1 MVNQAPRAAIRQ
13 RILAG
18 ARELFHEH
26 GVRPVT
32 MGDVARKADCSRQL
46 VYKVFFDRREL
57 VLAAAAERITELA
70 DDATRDG
77 PSTPFSTTFVD
88 VSVQII
94 ESLRNDAELNSILG
108 DGSPVTLHEVL
119 WEPDLVAR
127 AAQFWRPW
135 LDYGRAHGV
144 LRTDLSNSDLAD
156 WLHTVYASIILRRN
170 IPTEEERSMIERF
183 VLTSLTM
190 ATVDTESGPHPQ

>member
-1 MVNQAPRAAIRQ
+1 MVLQPPRAAIRR
-13 RILAG
+13 RILAE
-18 ARELFHEH
+18 ARELFSER
-26 GVRPVT
+26 GVRAVT

-57 VLAAAAERITELA
+57 VLAAAVERITEIA
-70 DDATRDG
+70 DEATREA
-77 PSTPFSTTFVD
+77 PSTPFSTAFVD

-94 ESLRNDAELNSILG
+94 EALRNDPELNSVLG
-108 DGSPVTLHEVL
+108 EGSPVTLHEVL
-119 WEPDLVAR
+119 WEPDLVVR

-135 LDYGRAHGV
+135 LDYGRTQGV

-170 IPTEEERSMIERF
+170 IPADEERSMIERF

-190 ATVDTESGPHPQ
+190 ATVDTAT